1 VGEQLPLLMKN
12 LVPTFIMLFGSMEGE
27 DKGNIEKQRKLLTYF
42 SCLVVRNERK
52 KEEMKED

>member
-1 VGEQLPLLMKN
+1 
-12 LVPTFIMLFGSMEGE
+12 MEGG
-27 DKGNIEKQRKLLTYF
+27 DKGNIQKQRKLLTYF